1 MYLQLS
7 LRGLGKGTVFKS
19 NRGKLLQS
27 TESLVCQVLQGFPR
41 PLGLD
46 QIINQPAK
54 FLLEQTALRSRAARQ
69 RRVEPPPPAQAI
81 IRVGSF
87 GLEMQRHNQ
96 GRYVPDIELKQ
107 LNLLRT
113 DSCQCIRHRFLVLP
127 HPFSPFF
134 FSICSFTTFLLLFCP
149 LLDLLPLHQHHVLS
163 LHFSSSPP
171 AWGWEGRCTA
181 ASHPTEDPRLLALLL
196 SSGHGRAPSLSWT
209 STDLK
214 ERTPHL

>member
-7 LRGLGKGTVFKS
+7 LRGLGKGTAFKS

-46 QIINQPAK
+46 KIINQPAK
-54 FLLEQTALRSRAARQ
+54 FLLEQTVLRSRAARQ
-69 RRVEPPPPAQAI
+69 RRAEPPPPAQAI

-107 LNLLRT
+107 LNLLCT
-113 DSCQCIRHRFLVLP
+113 DSCQCIRHCFLVLP
-127 HPFSPFF
+127 LTLSLPFSSLFALSPPSCCFF
-134 FSICSFTTFLLLFCP
+134 ALFWICSPATSITCSACILVPHPPKPGGGKGVVLLHPIQQRTQGSWPCCCP
-149 LLDLLPLHQHHVLS
+149 LAMVE
-163 LHFSSSPP
+163 PP
-171 AWGWEGRCTA
+171 VSAG
-181 ASHPTEDPRLLALLL
+181 P
-196 SSGHGRAPSLSWT
+196 API
-209 STDLK
+209 
-214 ERTPHL
+214 